1 MTWRALAAAA
11 LVAGMATTGA
21 AAAQIPDGAAKP
33 NPAAGQAGAP
43 KAAFSAGAPVLIVT
57 FGDRPARPEVL
68 RRLDGLGEVR
78 PVVPEAGIWSLR
90 GAALTP
96 SRATRRQGVVA
107 AEWSR
112 TRTVAAEPRKPFDIG
127 EPAPV
132 GDPLHRP
139 DLQWGLFRGNWS
151 TALAQR
157 PRPRLAVL
165 DSGVDRDHPEW
176 RAPGLLVAPFSSLRG
191 VREADDHSITGHGT
205 HVAGIAAA
213 PIDGVGVVGAAPA
226 RARDGEVIPVQIADR
241 AGRSTDDTMMRGIR
255 WAVRNGAKVV
265 NISAGGP
272 GYSRAFQDT
281 ILWATQRGAIVVAS
295 VGNEGGEENGLN
307 YPAAYPRVL
316 GVGAECDGERS
327 FDCPTPY
334 GTATFS
340 NRNRSVDVIAPGVSI
355 ISTIPR
361 DVREG
366 VVTPGYGVKD
376 GTSMATPMVAGVAA
390 LVMAN
395 NPDTLSPFQVH
406 RQITNTAIDVGPRG
420 RDTRSGAGIVNPQAA
435 VTLPV
440 PGDDTGEVNDD
451 IKFVSSARPA
461 AERARSRTITAVI
474 DQTEDPDDVYG
485 VVLRKGDRVRAQL
498 DHPKARGQV
507 DLYLWKP
514 KTRTVRLTGQANL
527 EANLADYSGRK
538 SGRRQVVAFTAERS
552 GRHYL
557 NVFARRG
564 GGDYTLR
571 VRVTRAS

>member
-11 LVAGMATTGA
+11 LVAGVAATGA
-21 AAAQIPDGAAKP
+21 AAAQIPEGAAKP

-43 KAAFSAGAPVLIVT
+43 KAAFSTGAPVLIVT
-57 FGDRPARPEVL
+57 FGDRPARADVL

-78 PVVPEAGIWSLR
+78 TVVPEAGIWSLR
-90 GAALTP
+90 GVALTP

-112 TRTVAAEPRKPFDIG
+112 TRTVAAAPRKPFDIG

-139 DLQWGLFRGNWS
+139 DLQWGLFRGTWS

-226 RARDGEVIPVQIADR
+226 RARGGEVIPVQIADR

-255 WAVRNGAKVV
+255 WAVRNGAKVI

-327 FDCPTPY
+327 ADCPTPY
-334 GTATFS
+334 GIATFS

-406 RQITNTAIDVGPRG
+406 RQITNTATDVGPRG
-420 RDTRSGAGIVNPQAA
+420 RDTRSGAGIVNPLAA

-451 IKFVSSARPA
+451 IKFVTSARPA

-498 DHPKARGQV
+498 DHPKAGGQV

-514 KTRTVRLTGQANL
+514 TTRTVRLTGQANL

-538 SGRRQVVAFTAERS
+538 RGRRQVVTFTAERS

-557 NVFARRG
+557 NAFARRG
-564 GGDYTLR
+564 GGSYALR
-571 VRVTRAS
+571 VQVTRAS